1 MYSLD
6 DRPVKGTQM
15 NQKIVRTAAMLGLV
29 AACALFLASAEVR
42 AQEAGG
48 DLGGG
53 AGIFRPK
60 NPETSSRR
68 RTRTTPLR
76 PRTSSNRTSNRSAAE
91 IDAEVEDLLD
101 AGNEARDARKYS
113 EAETNYRNA
122 LKLSARNWRAQYGLG
137 NVYTDQQRW
146 DEAEQ
151 AYRQAAALNLAD
163 ADTQIA
169 LSYVLLQPHSG
180 GSQAKR
186 LADAETAA
194 RRAISVLA
202 TNAVAYDRLGAAMEA
217 RGLLAAD
224 TEQAYRKAIELDPQF
239 AVAYVHLA
247 RHIRKDP
254 KRAAEAEPLYGK
266 ALELAKDAPTLILI
280 ADALQSEQ
288 RYLDSEKPLNAAL
301 QIDARNPNAL
311 FLMGRMQVVLKHYS
325 EAEPFLQKA
334 IEVSPKSFEP
344 YQVLASAYLREN
356 RFEDAEQ
363 ILMKASVVAP
373 AASRRQLAGSY
384 GFSGIGDGYAGAG
397 RTKDAIRAYQAA
409 LKLDPQNTELQRKL
423 AGLSASPN

>member
-1 MYSLD
+1 
-6 DRPVKGTQM
+6 
-15 NQKIVRTAAMLGLV
+15 
-29 AACALFLASAEVR
+29 
-42 AQEAGG
+42 
-48 DLGGG
+48 
-53 AGIFRPK
+53 
-60 NPETSSRR
+60 
-68 RTRTTPLR
+68 
-76 PRTSSNRTSNRSAAE
+76 
-91 IDAEVEDLLD
+91 
-101 AGNEARDARKYS
+101 
-113 EAETNYRNA
+113 
-122 LKLSARNWRAQYGLG
+122 
-137 NVYTDQQRW
+137 
-146 DEAEQ
+146 
-151 AYRQAAALNLAD
+151 
-163 ADTQIA
+163 
-169 LSYVLLQPHSG
+169 
-180 GSQAKR
+180 
-186 LADAETAA
+186 
-194 RRAISVLA
+194 
-202 TNAVAYDRLGAAMEA
+202 MEA
-217 RGLLAAD
+217 RGLPAAD

-254 KRAAEAEPLYGK
+254 KRAAEAEPHYGK

-373 AASRRQLAGSY
+373 AASKRQLAGSY

-409 LKLDPQNTELQRKL
+409 LKLDPQNADLQRKL
-423 AGLSASPN
+423 AGLSSASPN